1 MRILLSFAVIVTASL
16 LFAGCSP
23 DNGPKPEKVRVI
35 VTCDPELDDNNSL
48 IRYLLFSTDFD
59 TEGLIYASSR
69 FHWKGD
75 GKGTTQYIPGR
86 EYSSPGRDL
95 GPQTKWRWAEGER
108 FIDDIVEAY
117 EKHDKKA
124 AATRKRN
131 TAKPVSEESFVITDL
146 TSLGDN

>member
-86 EYSSPGRDL
+86 E
-95 GPQTKWRWAEGER
+95 
-108 FIDDIVEAY
+108 
-117 EKHDKKA
+117 
-124 AATRKRN
+124 
-131 TAKPVSEESFVITDL
+131 
-146 TSLGDN
+146 